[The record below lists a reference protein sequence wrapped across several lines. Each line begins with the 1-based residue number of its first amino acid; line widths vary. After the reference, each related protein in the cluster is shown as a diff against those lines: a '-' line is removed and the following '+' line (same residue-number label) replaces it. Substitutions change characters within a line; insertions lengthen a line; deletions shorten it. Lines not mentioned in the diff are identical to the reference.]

1 MVVDSLYREDQFYF
15 GITYNINTSVPSG
28 VSALGISGGL
38 QLGYLRDMPINKQ
51 RNIAIGIGAG
61 ISIDQYG
68 QNLLIEKGTTGMFM
82 SEYEDVEESPFTNYI
97 IYITDYD
104 LTLDEFDNPYL
115 VTANSYAVA
124 PVSAYNSLAEFVLCR
139 KPFSE

>member
-1 MVVDSLYREDQFYF
+1 MGDLVYLYDFWF
-15 GITYNINTSVPSG
+15 
-28 VSALGISGGL
+28 
-38 QLGYLRDMPINKQ
+38 
-51 RNIAIGIGAG
+51 
-61 ISIDQYG
+61 
-68 QNLLIEKGTTGMFM
+68 EKGTTGMFM

-124 PVSAYNSLAEFVLCR
+124 PVSAYNSLAEFVLSR